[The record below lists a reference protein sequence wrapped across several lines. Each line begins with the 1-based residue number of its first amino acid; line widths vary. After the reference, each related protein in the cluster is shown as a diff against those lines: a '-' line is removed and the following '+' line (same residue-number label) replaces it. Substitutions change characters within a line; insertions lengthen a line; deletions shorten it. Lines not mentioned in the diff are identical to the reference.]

1 MAFACADI
9 DTLVHTYLDGELAAH
24 DLEDLELH
32 IAGCAACKA
41 RVDDELQFRAELRQK
56 LAPPRA
62 PDLLRARVSAL
73 LDAEDRA
80 ASTAQRKRNIAWV
93 LPGAASVAAAA
104 ALVLVFA
111 LPDRGQ
117 TEQAQPANSNTPP
130 GPARITAPQ
139 QVPVPDLA
147 AFGARPKS
155 FRQEPDRADIMY
167 ESNHNSRRVFQL
179 SIFPDRRA
187 VQPHGQKMDLDGIEL
202 WVMPFGGQ
210 SAITILRGSQAF
222 VLQSDSMSIDEL
234 VEIVRGGNEGWLR
247 HVDPHPEPE

>member
-9 DTLVHTYLDGELAAH
+9 DTLVHTYLDGELAVH
-24 DLEDLELH
+24 DLEDLEQH
-32 IAGCAACKA
+32 MAGCASCKA
-41 RVDDELQFRAELRQK
+41 RVDEELQFRAELRQK

-62 PDLLRARVSAL
+62 PDLLKARVSAL

-80 ASTAQRKRNIAWV
+80 ATTAQRKRNISWV

-111 LPDRGQ
+111 LPNRDQ
-117 TEQAQPANSNTPP
+117 SEPAQPANGNTPP
-130 GPARITAPQ
+130 GPARLTAPQ

-179 SIFPDRRA
+179 SIFPDRRD
-187 VQPHGQKMDLDGIEL
+187 VQTHGQRIELDGIEMWL
-202 WVMPFGGQ
+202 MPFGGS
-210 SAITILRGSQAF
+210 SAVTILRGSQAY
-222 VLQSDSMSIDEL
+222 VLQSDSYSTEEL
-234 VEIVRGGNEGWLR
+234 LEIVRRSSDSWLR
-247 HVDPHPEPE
+247 YAPDPRPEP